1 MQHEVRCVAAADEQ
15 WLEEVGEVEL
25 IGGWAEVIL
34 AADFV
39 ANADTSCYQVFAT
52 SYAAV
57 PVFVSNRHETGF
69 EIHAIR
75 TARAG
80 PSRARCAWRVI
91 GPRRAE
97 RPPREEPS

>member
-1 MQHEVRCVAAADEQ
+1 MGACLRGSDRGDA
-15 WLEEVGEVEL
+15 WLEDVGEVEL

-57 PVFVSNRHETGF
+57 PVFVSNRHPTGF
-69 EIHAIR
+69 EIHAVPTSR
-75 TARAG
+75 PG

-91 GPRRAE
+91 GPRRTA
-97 RPPREEPS
+97 